1 MGPSQEKPQGVFLK
15 EECDQTT
22 QLQETEEILELLSYS
37 FYGWNKK
44 ALGSLGDLVKTMR
57 LISEGIREKKN
68 GRLDR
73 FFFFPNC
80 ECYSLAGL

>member
-1 MGPSQEKPQGVFLK
+1 MTKLHNFRKQ
-15 EECDQTT
+15 
-22 QLQETEEILELLSYS
+22 EILELLSYS

-73 FFFFPNC
+73 FFF
-80 ECYSLAGL
+80 SKL